1 MEIDKNFELCSLN
14 FYTVCVYNNT
24 EQDFVEPW
32 KILTF
37 FQTTLQKNRN
47 KRFKRLEK
55 EKRQNNINKSASAR
69 ARKLRLGDTLQL
81 FRLLL
86 RQSYL
91 GLYLLQRNL
100 NLNLFHHSDA

>member
-37 FQTTLQKNRN
+37 FQTTLK
-47 KRFKRLEK
+47 K
-55 EKRQNNINKSASAR
+55 
-69 ARKLRLGDTLQL
+69 
-81 FRLLL
+81 
-86 RQSYL
+86 
-91 GLYLLQRNL
+91 
-100 NLNLFHHSDA
+100 